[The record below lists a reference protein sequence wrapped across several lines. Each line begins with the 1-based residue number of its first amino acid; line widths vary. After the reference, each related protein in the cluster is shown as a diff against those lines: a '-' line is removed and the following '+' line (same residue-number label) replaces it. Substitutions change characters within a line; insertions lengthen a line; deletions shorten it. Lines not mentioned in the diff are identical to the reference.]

1 MTNYITLKSLRVSA
15 GLTQTQ
21 LAERLGNGGYSKCIV
36 SAIENGKRNVGLNLL
51 RDWATACGYRIE
63 VKFKKLDQ

>member
-1 MTNYITLKSLRVSA
+1 MTNYITLKALRVSA

-51 RDWATACGYRIE
+51 RDWAAACGYE
-63 VKFKKLDQ
+63 VEVNFKPNK

>member
-1 MTNYITLKSLRVSA
+1 MTNYITLKALRVSA

-51 RDWATACGYRIE
+51 NDWATACGYR
-63 VKFKKLDQ
+63 VKVNFEKL

>member
-1 MTNYITLKSLRVSA
+1 MINRLTLKALRVSA

-51 RDWATACGYRIE
+51 NDWAAACGYRINVQFE
-63 VKFKKLDQ
+63 KINQ

>member
-1 MTNYITLKSLRVSA
+1 MINEKQLKALRTSA

-51 RDWATACGYRIE
+51 NEWATACGYR
-63 VKFKKLDQ
+63 VKVNFEKL

>member
-1 MTNYITLKSLRVSA
+1 MINRLTLKALRISA

-51 RDWATACGYRIE
+51 NDWATACGYRINVQFE
-63 VKFKKLDQ
+63 KL

>member
-1 MTNYITLKSLRVSA
+1 MGCNITLKALRISA

-51 RDWATACGYRIE
+51 NDWATACGYRVN
-63 VKFKKLDQ
+63 VKFEKLQ